1 MPDKWFVIVNPNA
14 GNRKGEQD
22 WKGITRLL
30 AKAGIDYMSY
40 FTEHR
45 GRAIDLTRKYIH
57 AGFRK
62 FIVIGGG

>member
-1 MPDKWFVIVNPNA
+1 
-14 GNRKGEQD
+14 
-22 WKGITRLL
+22 LL

-45 GRAIDLTRKYIH
+45 GHAIDLTRKYIH

-62 FIVIGGG
+62 FIVIRGDGTFNEVVNGIFTQ